1 MEERLVI
8 YIQYD
13 PFSLFSETN
22 GNKITYIKL
31 INNFQVTT
39 SYMKM
44 VSSYVMQDDQ
54 LFPMLT
60 VFETFMFAAE
70 IRLPPSIS
78 RDEKRSRVYALL
90 EQLGL
95 QVIQI
100 PFLNAYAWN
109 SLHKLDQTYMN
120 LYNRNRAHIYICI
133 MILMMCICRVQHIL
147 TSVMR
152 GGEECREEK
161 DEGCQLAL
169 TSSTNLH
176 CCFLMNRLL
185 VLTPQALTVSWK
197 RSRR

>member
-1 MEERLVI
+1 
-8 YIQYD
+8 
-13 PFSLFSETN
+13 
-22 GNKITYIKL
+22 
-31 INNFQVTT
+31 
-39 SYMKM
+39 MKM

-78 RDEKRSRVYALL
+78 RDEKRRRVYELL

-120 LYNRNRAHIYICI
+120 LYNRNRAHIY
-133 MILMMCICRVQHIL
+133 V
-147 TSVMR
+147 
-152 GGEECREEK
+152 ECN
-161 DEGCQLAL
+161 
-169 TSSTNLH
+169 TYLH
-176 CCFLMNRLL
+176 R
-185 VLTPQALTVSWK
+185 
-197 RSRR
+197 